1 MKRLTLKNLD
11 RAKAIVKKL
20 APNYSDEK
28 AENVALN
35 AFAIAQNFGI
45 TVEEALR
52 NFEG

>member
-1 MKRLTLKNLD
+1 MKCLTLKNLE
-11 RAKAIVKKL
+11 RAKAIVKER
-20 APNYSDEK
+20 APGYTDEK

-35 AFAIAQNFGI
+35 AFSIAHNFGI